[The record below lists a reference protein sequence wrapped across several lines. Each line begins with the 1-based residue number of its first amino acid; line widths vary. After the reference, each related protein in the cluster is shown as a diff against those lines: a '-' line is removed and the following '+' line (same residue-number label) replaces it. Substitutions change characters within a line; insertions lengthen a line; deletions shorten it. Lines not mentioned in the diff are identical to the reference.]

1 MDYLSA
7 PVHCAKQSM
16 DDPDVVEYLD
26 DEVDHAEG
34 DGEIVLEEPIE
45 HLVQAKFSQP
55 LRAFREFMSKGN
67 FRAEKRDPHVNV
79 IDNTDKRNYIVPPTR
94 ITEFF
99 TKLEACRMDG
109 RTMHFAER
117 QETADVS
124 NTGIIIDLDV
134 FQKSGTRIVTSRHLQ
149 NIVQRMARILV
160 RTLDF
165 MANETTFEYYAF
177 VISRS
182 AVTAADE
189 NTYKDGF
196 HIIIPEVR
204 VTREYKLY
212 LIDEMTRDN
221 VIGAALRD
229 IMPQITRPEKLLDRM
244 SSAFPVCF
252 VGSAKAGRTAYPLT
266 HIFRVTADI
275 GEGGFDGAVPLSAD
289 EVANVASGIS
299 PDGHPI
305 NLTYE
310 MSLGFHFDYLGDHRT
325 WLKKTE
331 YEYRAELEG
340 KIQVRRE
347 KRQGHILADE
357 EIEDNENEVD
367 ILTTGNAEASYLK
380 KLLAII
386 DISYATEYEKW
397 FKVICAIANTNTRYR
412 PLAIYFSHRNPNAWS
427 PTELERVWCEGL
439 NSRGRVPIT
448 KRSIIFWAKE
458 SSPERFREIEQE
470 NYQNIL
476 ARAVFQYEGKINHA
490 EAARVIYS
498 MVGDKFACDVNDND
512 KSGKVRE
519 WYEFV
524 LPEQSHKEGEV
535 YKWRREDDPDVLRCF
550 MTDHLPKV
558 YEAQLERIKE
568 RKEQA
573 ETNNER
579 KYWNTIEINLK
590 ASQGK
595 LGDNTYQTN
604 VLKQCQLRFR
614 VRGFT
619 AALDRYPD
627 VIGVGN
633 GVLQLGIKPQLI
645 QRFHEYRIS
654 KFTATRYRPYNPN
667 NPFVRELMQILRDII
682 IEPDAFEFIMFYLA
696 TQIDMAEVAGMWL
709 QIVGGGRNGKSFIT
723 KMLYETLG
731 DQYIAQFKSALLTGP
746 DPKAEAANSA
756 LMILRGKTGAFC
768 DEFNAGEVVN
778 SKLAKSLANPGRMTG
793 RDNYENEGSFRN
805 TSNIIAS
812 SNYELSTTDTD
823 YGFWRRVRY
832 YIARVRFIEHP
843 DPRNP
848 YEKRVNTRIMD
859 EYPYDRNYQ
868 EAFLSILV
876 HYHTRLHAEY
886 GGDIKRVP
894 CATIARQTEEYHNRQ
909 DSLNRFINLL
919 IVKSP
924 HASPIVLEDLGNSY
938 ISWYKQNV
946 RNTVK
951 FDMTT
956 LIGQI
961 VTSKLDSS
969 IVTRDDGVREL
980 KEHRLRESIDDPLLE
995 GESYLFHII
1004 DKTPLPPGADGAEPP
1019 AALPANVPALPANV
1033 PALPANVP
1041 ALAVNVP
1048 ANVGIA
1054 IDDYIEIEHPPQN
1067 KAAAKAKAIAAR
1079 KAKPSAGAEILQRV
1093 GIVLGK

>member
-1 MDYLSA
+1 MDT
-7 PVHCAKQSM
+7 
-16 DDPDVVEYLD
+16 PDVVEYLD
-26 DEVDHAEG
+26 DDT
-34 DGEIVLEEPIE
+34 DGPDTDTGVILDEPIDQ
-45 HLVQAKFSQP
+45 LVQAKFSQP
-55 LRAFREFMSKGN
+55 LRTFREFIAKGN
-67 FRAEKRDPHVNV
+67 FRAEKRDPHTNI
-79 IDNTDKRNYIVPPTR
+79 IDNTDKRSYIIPPTR

-117 QETADVS
+117 QETADTA
-124 NTGIIIDLDV
+124 NTGIVIDLDV
-134 FQKSGTRIVTSRHLQ
+134 YQSVGARIVTNRHLH
-149 NIVQRMARILV
+149 NIVHRINRVLV
-160 RTLDF
+160 RSLDF
-165 MANETTFEYYAF
+165 MPNEPIFEYHAF
-177 VISRS
+177 VISRA

-189 NTYKDGF
+189 KIYKDGF
-196 HIIIPEVR
+196 HIVIPEVR
-204 VTREYKLY
+204 VTREYKDY
-212 LIDEMTRDN
+212 LIGELIREEAIPNAM
-221 VIGAALRD
+221 RD
-229 IMPQITRPEKLLDRM
+229 IMPQIVRPEKLLDRM
-244 SSAFPVCF
+244 SRVFPVCF
-252 VGSAKAGRTAYPLT
+252 VGSAKAGGTAYPLT
-266 HIFRVTADI
+266 HVYRISS
-275 GEGGFDGAVPLSAD
+275 ELGGSDYVSIDLIPD
-289 EVANVASGIS
+289 VDRIANGQS
-299 PDGHPI
+299 PDGRPI
-305 NLTYE
+305 NLVYE
-310 MSLGFHFDYLGDHRT
+310 MSLGFYFDYLGEART
-325 WLKKTE
+325 WLTKTE

-340 KIQVRRE
+340 KIQVRNE
-347 KRQGHILADE
+347 KRLGGILDDE

-380 KLLAII
+380 KLLGII

-397 FKVICAIANTNTRYR
+397 FKVICAIANTNVRYR

-427 PTELERVWCEGL
+427 ASELDRVWNEGL
-439 NSRGRVPIT
+439 NSRDRAPIT

-476 ARAVFQYEGKINHA
+476 ARAVFHYEGKINHA

-498 MVGDKFACDVNDND
+498 MIGDKFACDVNVND
-512 KSGKVRE
+512 KSGKLRE

-524 LPEQSHKEGEV
+524 LPEQSHKAGEV

-550 MTDHLPKV
+550 MIDHLPKV
-558 YEAQLERIKE
+558 YDAQLERIKE

-573 ETNNER
+573 ETENER
-579 KYWNTIEINLK
+579 KYWSAVEMNLK
-590 ASQGK
+590 KSQND
-595 LGDNTYQTN
+595 LGNDTYQSR
-604 VLKQCQLRFR
+604 VVKQCQLRFR

-619 AALDRYPD
+619 TELDNYPD

-633 GVLQLGIKPQLI
+633 GVLKLGIKPQLI

-654 KFTATRYRPYNPN
+654 KFTPTRYRPYSPT
-667 NPFVRELMQILRDII
+667 NPFIRELMQILRDII

-696 TQIDMAEVAGMWL
+696 TQIDLAEVAGMWL

-723 KMLYETLG
+723 KMLRETLG

-832 YIARVRFIEHP
+832 YTARVRFVENP

-848 YEKRVNTRIMD
+848 YEKRVNTKIMD

-876 HYHTRLHAEY
+876 HYHTRLHIEY

-924 HASPIVLEDLGNSY
+924 HAPSIVLEDLGNAY
-938 ISWYKQNV
+938 INWYKQNV

-961 VTSKLDSS
+961 VTSKLDTA
-969 IVTRDDGVREL
+969 IATRDDGVREL
-980 KEHRLRESIDDPLLE
+980 KEHRLRDSIDDPLLE
-995 GESYLFHII
+995 GESYLFHIVDRSAVPPGGDNDTTSTDVTTYI
-1004 DKTPLPPGADGAEPP
+1004 KPNALLPPQVDI
-1019 AALPANVPALPANV
+1019 
-1033 PALPANVP
+1033 
-1041 ALAVNVP
+1041 P
-1048 ANVGIA
+1048 ANVGDR
-1054 IDDYIEIEHPPQN
+1054 IDEYGEDDMVQHVPQN
-1067 KAAAKAKAIAAR
+1067 KAAARARAIAAR
-1079 KAKPSAGAEILQRV
+1079 KAQPTVGEAVLQRV
-1093 GIVLGK
+1093 GIKLGGK